1 MVRVKRAHPE
11 LKRTEGK
18 GVDTWRR
25 VHGGWADYPPA
36 DEEYNERGNVRLMPA
51 PATATTAL
59 DWPRNCS
66 SSKILVLILN
76 AAQTTIET
84 VNQGQSRAFQD
95 QRQRSSKILKSSQM
109 NPLPN
114 NWKKRIV
121 FENASRPQPIPNGII
136 GNDPENGI
144 LPNDPEKRILPND
157 SEKESLEMIL
167 KIESLEAI
175 QKKKNPSDWSWKRIL
190 SNDPENRILGN
201 NSEER
206 ILSNDP

>member
-114 NWKKRIV
+114 NWKKGSFLRTPADH
-121 FENASRPQPIPNGII
+121 NQSQMASLVM
-136 GNDPENGI
+136 I
-144 LPNDPEKRILPND
+144 LRMESFQMILR
-157 SEKESLEMIL
+157 KESFRTIP
-167 KIESLEAI
+167 
-175 QKKKNPSDWSWKRIL
+175 KKNPWKWSWK
-190 SNDPENRILGN
+190 
-201 NSEER
+201 
-206 ILSNDP
+206 